1 VILTDNS
8 IPMKAHCIKKKTHEA
23 FQVLRS
29 FVPNDLKV
37 PNANESIQKKNGTE
51 GKCRPPTRC
60 EEGHLVKYI
69 VDRVNDL
76 VVYRNLIM
84 QMGAS

>member
-1 VILTDNS
+1 MILTDNS
-8 IPMKAHCIKKKTHEA
+8 KQKKAHCTKKKTHEA

-29 FVPNDLKV
+29 FVPDDLEV
-37 PNANESIQKKNGTE
+37 PNANELIQKRTIAE
-51 GKCRPPTRC
+51 GKCRPPSRF

-69 VDRVNDL
+69 VDRVDDP

-84 QMGAS
+84 QMGSC